1 MAALSLAAF
10 GLSFVLALSGQL
22 LLDASPRDRVPL
34 PGLLLY
40 GLAAV
45 LGLVAFWLD
54 RHRAGAPEPAV
65 SPGPKPSSWVPSLPW
80 LVLSA
85 GAAVLAF
92 LDSGGNRFRLPG
104 TVAWMI
110 AVAAWFA
117 AWWCGPP
124 RIDLGSVRQGL
135 SVRWEYLLAAGILLV
150 GILFRY
156 WDLNGLPHDVN
167 SDHAEK
173 LLDVR
178 DVVNGEYRVFFPRN
192 TGREAMQFYIAA
204 ATVEVFSL
212 PLHKYTLQI
221 GTAFIGVLLL
231 PALYLLGNS
240 LWGRPG
246 GLWAMF
252 FGAVAS
258 WAVIPARVGLRYPF
272 LPTFAAWSLAFL
284 VRGLRSGRRSDF
296 LWMGL
301 FLGLGLYGYSP
312 FRGMLAALPAA
323 FLLVWVLRRGWQ
335 TADGRRLAGDF
346 SVGMLTAL
354 PVTAPMLRFAVDNPA
369 IFFGRVFT
377 RVSTWERPIEG
388 DPVSILAD
396 NLARALLM
404 FHWTGDEVYVA
415 TLPLRPML
423 DPILGALLVLGLLGA
438 VVWVSCRRDPVPLA
452 VTAAGLVML
461 LPSALNL
468 AFPRENP
475 STVRAAG
482 ALPAVLTLAALPPTL
497 WLRPTGRGTVVVR
510 LVRLLGVTLLA
521 LGLVRVNIDRIFV
534 AYADAYCQR
543 VLHASEA
550 AELIAGFYRLTG
562 ARSGA
567 FYGAYPYWF
576 DSRLI
581 GMWLGDLDWP
591 DTVLSGD
598 LPAVLPAHLRQP
610 GPKLYLVHP
619 QDQANLRALAATY
632 PEGAAT
638 EVPRRGCSGDG
649 IIAFWVPA
657 R

>member
-1 MAALSLAAF
+1 MAAF

-22 LLDASPRDRVPL
+22 LLDSSPRDRVPL
-34 PGLLLY
+34 AGIALY
-40 GLAAV
+40 GLAAM
-45 LGLVAFWLD
+45 LGLVALWLG
-54 RHRAGAPEPAV
+54 RHRVGAPEPAV
-65 SPGPKPSSWVPSLPW
+65 SPGPKPSSWVPGLPW

-85 GAAVLAF
+85 GAAALAF

-104 TVAWMI
+104 TAAWLVA
-110 AVAAWFA
+110 VVAWFA
-117 AWWCGPP
+117 AWWREPVP
-124 RIDLGSVRQGL
+124 VGL
-135 SVRWEYLLAAGILLV
+135 KTVGQTISVRWEYLLAAGILLI

-156 WDLNGLPHDVN
+156 WDLNNLPRDVN

-173 LLDVR
+173 LLDVW
-178 DVVNGEYRVFFPRN
+178 DVLRGEYRVFFPRN

-212 PLHKYTLQI
+212 PVHKYTLQI

-246 GLWAMF
+246 GLWTMF

-323 FLLVWVLRRGWQ
+323 FLVVWLLRRGWQ

-354 PVTAPMLRFAVDNPA
+354 PVTAPMLRFAVDNPN

-423 DPILGALLVLGLLGA
+423 DPVLGALLVLGLLGA

-452 VTAAGLVML
+452 VIAGGLVML

-482 ALPAVLTLAALPPTL
+482 ALPAVLALAALPPTL
-497 WLRPTGRGTVVVR
+497 WLRADKGQGLPLRG
-510 LVRLLGVTLLA
+510 VRLLTMVILILA
-521 LGLVRVNIDRIFV
+521 LVRFNVDRVFV
-534 AYADAYCQR
+534 AYAEAYCQR

-562 ARSGA
+562 TRGAA
-567 FYGAYPYWF
+567 FYVAYPYWF

-591 DTVLSGD
+591 DTILSQD
-598 LPAVLPAHLRQP
+598 LPTVLVAHLRQA

-619 QDQANLRALAATY
+619 NDQASLRALAAAY
-632 PEGAAT
+632 PRGVLT
-638 EVPRRGCSGDG
+638 EVPRQGCPGDG
-649 IIAFWVPA
+649 TIAFWVPA